1 MWRQYQNQQIH
12 KVVAYGS
19 VLFFSR
25 RDPRVGHAMNV
36 LSQFISV
43 LCHSDW
49 LFHGKSC
56 PRLDVVHPGRA
67 WSSSFACT
75 WRCSLHYLFLQATP
89 HGVLASLRW
98 PCLTVSSLLQ
108 LCDSSAFNLHPVF
121 FKPGLWNF
129 LISFFM
135 SSKFYSSVHILHGFP
150 GLFTH
155 TSEHIR
161 FFSLLFLFSTVSFPR
176 CRLILLM

>member
-25 RDPRVGHAMNV
+25 RDPRVGHAMDV

-43 LCHSDW
+43 HCHSDW

-75 WRCSLHYLFLQATP
+75 WHCSLHYLFLQATP

-121 FKPGLWNF
+121 FKNRVYGTFWLVSSWVQSFTHLCIYSTDFPDCLPI
-129 LISFFM
+129 LLSISVF
-135 SSKFYSSVHILHGFP
+135 SLYSSCSP
-150 GLFTH
+150 
-155 TSEHIR
+155 
-161 FFSLLFLFSTVSFPR
+161 LLVFLAVD
-176 CRLILLM
+176 